1 MKKLKKLI
9 PALCMLLVS
18 AVLLGT
24 TTYAWFSMN
33 KSVAA
38 NNLGVTAKSNASYLL
53 IGKTDNA
60 TVKTDSKEKVEETA
74 SSAKVYPVAYFDK
87 VEAATKLGNVVLKD
101 QNASWENK
109 EHAWFT
115 ANNGNSTSS
124 NDDVKNIREINEGT
138 ADYMVTY
145 TYYITLSAD
154 SEDYLGNLNI
164 AMTERA
170 KLGSETTDNSGAVNV
185 VVKVNAPKT
194 KEGTAEDQ
202 YVNLTEVKTAG
213 SGSNVSVY
221 LTSKTSI
228 TVTVYV
234 YINGE
239 DAAVTSANATALS
252 GKLSLAFDL
261 GTNTANNG

>member
-33 KSVAA
+33 TSVAA

-101 QNASWENK
+101 QNASWADK
-109 EHAWFT
+109 THAWFT
-115 ANNGNSTSS
+115 ANNGNSTNS
-124 NDDVKNIREINEGT
+124 NDDVKNIREISEGAT
-138 ADYMVTY
+138 DYMVTY

-170 KLGSETTDNSGAVNV
+170 KLGSETTDNSSAVNV

-194 KEGTAEDQ
+194 KDGTAEAQ
-202 YVNLTEVKTAG
+202 YVKLTEVKTAG
-213 SGSNVSVY
+213 SGSDVSVY

-239 DAAVTSANATALS
+239 NAAVTSANATALS
-252 GKLSLAFDL
+252 GKLNLAFNL